1 MFSLNLGNSQE
12 EDKESEKIKEKG
24 KRKNKKT
31 KNISMFTW
39 ILSATLCTF
48 LTQK

>member
-24 KRKNKKT
+24 KTRKQK
-31 KNISMFTW
+31 IFPSLPGLFLQLYA
-39 ILSATLCTF
+39 LS
-48 LTQK
+48 